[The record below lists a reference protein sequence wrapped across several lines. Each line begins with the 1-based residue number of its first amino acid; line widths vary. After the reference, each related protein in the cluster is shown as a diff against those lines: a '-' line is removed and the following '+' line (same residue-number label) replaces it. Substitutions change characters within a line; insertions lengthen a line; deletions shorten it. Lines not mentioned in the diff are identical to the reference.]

1 MHENIRSVLPI
12 NIQKFIRIQV
22 THLVQTAYFS
32 YQDSEDLEQELW
44 LFYLQKLEIFQN
56 PHMNEGF
63 FFVSIRNKALEIL
76 RAKRRQMHYSQQYIN
91 EEFFSFFETES
102 TKNIDD
108 KEVVSKMLKNLT
120 LKEQDCL
127 LMIMGGANIRET
139 SRLLNVSKES
149 IYKIL
154 KKLKENFEN

>member
-1 MHENIRSVLPI
+1 MQENIRSVLPI

-22 THLVQTAYFS
+22 TRLVQTAYFS

-44 LFYLQKLEIFQN
+44 LFYLQKLKIFQN
-56 PHMNEGF
+56 PRINEGF
-63 FFVSIRNKALEIL
+63 FFISIRNKALEIL
-76 RAKRRQMHYSQQYIN
+76 RAKRRQVHYSQQYIN
-91 EEFFSFFETES
+91 EEFFSVLETES

-120 LKEQDCL
+120 SKERDCL

-154 KKLKENFEN
+154 KKLKENFES